1 MDTAFNPELEL
12 DHHERA
18 ALALMASEEGYKI
31 LHRII
36 RSEVD
41 KFVVDLINATGEDT
55 AEVLEKHRISKV
67 AAQLYEGWTRHVN
80 HEIQNYSAAVQ
91 RLGPPIDPTEGMLDF
106 GRVASRDEL
115 ELSPLE
121 GGNDDTY

>member
-1 MDTAFNPELEL
+1 MNTAFEPEIEL

-18 ALALMASEEGYKI
+18 ALALIASEEGYKI

-41 KFVVDLINATGEDT
+41 KFVVDLINATDD
-55 AEVLEKHRISKV
+55 ADVLEKHRISKV
-67 AAQLYEGWTRHVN
+67 AAQLYQGWTNHVN

-91 RLGPPIDPTEGMLDF
+91 RMGPPIDPTDGMLDF
-106 GRVASRDEL
+106 GRTASRDEL